1 MADPQIK
8 GLHELMAAFDALPA
22 QVKAAAVRGV
32 TAGTLFVH
40 KDAIRNAPRSPSQ
53 MQKDAARKTKRNT
66 SKQKK
71 PRTTSRAKPSGLER
85 SIMQAVDA
93 SKCEGSIF
101 VASNSEAGKY
111 AKMIHD
117 KKGVDWHNRGKG
129 TVAKGARAD
138 EKFIERAVNDNGE
151 KIAKKIDIELK
162 KVEL

>member
-8 GLHELMAAFDALPA
+8 GLPELMAAFDALPV
-22 QVKAAAVRGV
+22 QVKAAAVRGITRGV
-32 TAGTLFVH
+32 MIVH
-40 KDAIRNAPRSPSQ
+40 RDSVRNSPRSPSQ

-117 KKGVDWHNRGKG
+117 KKGIDWHNRGKG
-129 TVAKGARAD
+129 TIAKGARAD
-138 EKFIERAVNDNGE
+138 EKFIERAVNDD
-151 KIAKKIDIELK
+151 APQVSTVLDSELK

>member
-1 MADPQIK
+1 MDDPVK
-8 GLHELMAAFDALPA
+8 GLTELLAAFGNLPV

-32 TAGTLFVH
+32 TRGVLIVH
-40 KDAIRNAPRSPSQ
+40 RDSIRNSPRSPSQ
-53 MQKDAARKTKRNT
+53 AQKDAARKTKRNT

-71 PRTTSRAKPSGLER
+71 PRTTSRTKPSGLER

-101 VASNSEAGKY
+101 VAANSEAGKY

-117 KKGVDWHNRGKG
+117 EKGDAWQNRGKG

-138 EKFIERAVNDNGE
+138 DKFIERAVKDDAPKVSQVLE
-151 KIAKKIDIELK
+151 TELK

>member
-1 MADPQIK
+1 MADSIN
-8 GLHELMAAFDALPA
+8 GLTELLAAFDGLPA

-32 TAGTLFVH
+32 TRGVMIVH
-40 KDAIRNAPRSPSQ
+40 RDSIRNAPRSPSQ
-53 MQKDAARKTKRNT
+53 MQKDAGRKTKRDT

-93 SKCEGSIF
+93 GKCEGSIF
-101 VASNSEAGKY
+101 VAANSEAGKY

-117 KKGVDWHNRGKG
+117 KKGVDWQNRGKG

-138 EKFIERAVNDNGE
+138 EKFIERAVNEDAPKVSQVLE
-151 KIAKKIDIELK
+151 TELK